1 MLRELRRAQFEP
13 EYERVDTEKELVSA
27 LEKGGWDIILSDHG
41 LPQFNSLQ
49 ALSML
54 YESGQDLS
62 FIIVSGSI
70 GEDLAVAAMK
80 SGAHDYIMKNNLA
93 RLGLAVEWERRD
105 AESRRFNKIT
115 EDERQSLVQEL
126 ELVYTQLERRVR

>member
-1 MLRELRRAQFEP
+1 M
-13 EYERVDTEKELVSA
+13 DTEKELVSA